1 MKLHIGGETPKDGWT
16 IFNIQKKK
24 HVDIVGSLEDLSQ
37 FSENSIEQIY
47 ASHVFEHVKIANC
60 LKILKDIHRILEKDG
75 KLLISVPDMD
85 IIFRLF
91 INPKA
96 TTNVKFLL
104 MKMVFGGQVDNHD
117 FHYFGWNY
125 EFMVDFLAKANF
137 SKFKRVESLEVFKD
151 TSELKAY
158 GHKISLNMIAVK

>member
-1 MKLHIGGETPKDGWT
+1 LFRGDNDS
-16 IFNIQKKK
+16 FKKEGY
-24 HVDIVGSLEDLSQ
+24 I
-37 FSENSIEQIY
+37 N
-47 ASHVFEHVKIANC
+47 
-60 LKILKDIHRILEKDG
+60 RILIAEG
-75 KLLISVPDMD
+75 EFYISVPNMD
-85 IIFRLF
+85 VLCALF

-96 TTNVKFLL
+96 TYNVKFSL
-104 MKMVFGGQVDNHD
+104 MRMMFGGQIDGYD
-117 FHYFGWNY
+117 YHYFGWNY